1 MKYQKQMHERGQL
14 KARNEK
20 VFNRVMLG
28 ETLAAVSKDYDVT
41 LERIRQ
47 IVYVYARNDGS
58 YRSVLTGERSL
69 VAMRKRYADLNNGK

>member
-41 LERIRQ
+41 PERIRQ

-58 YRSVLTGERSL
+58 YTGERSL